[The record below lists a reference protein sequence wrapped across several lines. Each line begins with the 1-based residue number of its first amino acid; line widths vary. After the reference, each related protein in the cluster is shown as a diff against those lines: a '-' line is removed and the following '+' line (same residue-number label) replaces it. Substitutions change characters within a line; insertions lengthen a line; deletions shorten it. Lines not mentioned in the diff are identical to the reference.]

1 MPLRVVRLHRL
12 LDGLALRPK
21 RMSLAGN
28 NWKGTLTL
36 TIVFVFLLWCVV
48 STQWDIRALPRIQP
62 SPSKA
67 SPITPPGVQP
77 TRSRSGPR
85 DYGYLVNL
93 GASDQMTGAAM
104 NMLSIQCL
112 ASKLSPKLVVVEP
125 FVMNSYLGARLTV
138 EGRKDFDR
146 KNDLKLS
153 DVYDIDT
160 WHKVSDRYHY
170 NRLAS
175 WESFIHDAPQDIIL
189 VENQWNHDCDLNA
202 LNKACSVFFKIFNLR
217 VVRTVCL
224 NFKKSGGMN
233 AGQFKGVVYGE
244 YAPDQVTVII
254 NRLPGIGGIGPWST
268 AVEGK
273 ACSKGHFGSVIT
285 DEMVPSQRIKR
296 DAEEYIKHYF
306 GGQTEYISL
315 MVRIEH
321 YIGSRRSLSK
331 EEAINVV
338 FPEIYQHWSDVRN
351 KRNIQSTFLAMD
363 VGKHGADGLDLRKF
377 KYAEQLGTE
386 MHKFFDNIYNGSISF
401 TEWEDSFDIV
411 SGVKSSSGLNGYV
424 AILQKEIVSRG
435 RCLILFGGGSFQQS
449 AASLYKRAHVGQK
462 LCYYKY

>member
-12 LDGLALRPK
+12 LDGLALRPN
-21 RMSLAGN
+21 RMHVASRKQLEGR
-28 NWKGTLTL
+28 TLTL

-93 GASDQMTGAAM
+93 GASDQLTGAAM

-138 EGRKDFDR
+138 EDRKDFDR

-175 WESFIHDAPQDIIL
+175 WESFIHDAPQDVIL
-189 VENQWNHDCDLNA
+189 VDNQWNHDCDLNA
-202 LNKACSVFFKIFNLR
+202 LNKAYSVFFRIFNFR

-233 AGQFKGVVYGE
+233 AGQFKDVVYGE
-244 YAPDQVTVII
+244 YAPDQVTVIFD
-254 NRLPGIGGIGPWST
+254 RLPGIGGIAPWNT

-273 ACSKGHFGSVIT
+273 ACGKGHFGSVIT

-296 DAEEYIKHYF
+296 DAVEYIKRYL
-306 GGQTEYISL
+306 GGQTEYLSL

-338 FPEIYQHWSDVRN
+338 FPEIYQHWSDVQN
-351 KRNIQSTFLAMD
+351 KHNIHVHSTFLAMD
-363 VGKHGADGLDLRKF
+363 VGKHGADGLIRPK
-377 KYAEQLGTE
+377 K
-386 MHKFFDNIYNGSISF
+386 
-401 TEWEDSFDIV
+401 V
-411 SGVKSSSGLNGYV
+411 
-424 AILQKEIVSRG
+424 
-435 RCLILFGGGSFQQS
+435 
-449 AASLYKRAHVGQK
+449 
-462 LCYYKY
+462 